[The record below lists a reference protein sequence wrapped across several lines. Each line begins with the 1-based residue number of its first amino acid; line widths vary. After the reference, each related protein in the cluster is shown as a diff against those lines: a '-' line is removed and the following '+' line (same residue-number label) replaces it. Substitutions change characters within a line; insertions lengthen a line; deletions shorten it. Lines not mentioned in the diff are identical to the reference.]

1 MKKLILVLLLFSSF
15 SGFSQDKNDNSPVAI
30 TQSSTAH
37 FSVYPNPVEDRLSVI
52 TTLED
57 YSIEIINSTGQVV
70 NFQKNN
76 NGLQTVDYS
85 NLASGMYLLKLTSG
99 DISESFKI
107 VRL

>member
-1 MKKLILVLLLFSSF
+1 MKKLALVILLFT
-15 SGFSQDKNDNSPVAI
+15 GFSVFSQNKNDNSPVAI
-30 TQSSTAH
+30 TQSSTTN

-76 NGLQTVDYS
+76 SGLQTVDYS
-85 NLASGMYLLKLTSG
+85 NLASGMYLLRLTSG

>member
-1 MKKLILVLLLFSSF
+1 MKNLLLVLLLFVSF
-15 SGFSQDKNDNSPVAI
+15 SVFSQDKNDQSPVAI
-30 TQSSTAH
+30 TESSTAH
-37 FSVYPNPVEDRLSVI
+37 FSVYPNPVEDRLSI
-52 TTLED
+52 NTKLED
-57 YSIEIINSTGQVV
+57 YSIEIINSLGQVV